1 MAMVKFISPEGV
13 EHEVEETSPAAMIMR
28 REGFRQAVESGE
40 SGESSESGESVES
53 SESGGADEKKAKK
66 AK

>member
-28 REGFRQAVESGE
+28 REGFRQVV
-40 SGESSESGESVES
+40 ESVES
-53 SESGGADEKKAKK
+53 VESVEPGESVGADEKKAKK